1 MREDTMINERAVLAH
16 HEVGHAVIAYRLG
29 FYLGPASVGED
40 GGFSRSEGEWGDGS
54 RDYDAAIVYY
64 AGYAA
69 ARRFD
74 PSLPAYPDL
83 CGAADDYERAA
94 LLLPTFHQEN
104 ETLEQTRER
113 VERATVELTE
123 QHWAEISAVAEALF
137 AESWLAGDDIDLIA
151 DAVVEGCDWVSKLAE
166 YRARRD
172 FVNNLP
178 KP

>member
-1 MREDTMINERAVLAH
+1 MINERARIAH
-16 HEVGHAVIAYRLG
+16 HEAGHAVIAYRLG
-29 FYLGPASVGED
+29 FYLGPAGIGED

-54 RDYDAAIVYY
+54 RDFDAAIVYY
-64 AGYAA
+64 AGHAA
-69 ARRFD
+69 ARRRD
-74 PSLPAYPDL
+74 PSLPTDPGL
-83 CGAADDYERAA
+83 TGAFDDYEKAA
-94 LLLPTFHQEN
+94 ALLPTFRQEN
-104 ETLEQTRER
+104 ETLEQTRVR

-151 DAVVEGCDWVSKLAE
+151 DAVVEGDDWVSKLAE